1 MASAMATKLACASSA
16 LKNNFAC
23 GDGNHNILGRRCRR
37 QLLRE
42 RSGCLLCVHAAAATA
57 ADGDGGVCENRDAV
71 RSGKILVSTSSR
83 RQALAFTTFS
93 AVSAVLISS
102 QPAQARD
109 VPLFGFRK
117 VQKQVVDEV
126 KELVKEGEAEAQAV
140 TGAVSGIVKTAVAD
154 FSVPS
159 SSSKASSSEGGGLS
173 PALQAGVV
181 AGAELVAVLVAS
193 TVVNGLVS
201 PSK

>member
-16 LKNNFAC
+16 LKNNFSC

-42 RSGCLLCVHAAAATA
+42 RSGGCLLCVHAAA

-71 RSGKILVSTSSR
+71 RSGKVLVSTSSR

-140 TGAVSGIVKTAVAD
+140 TGAVSGMVKTAVAD

>member
-16 LKNNFAC
+16 LKNNFSC
-23 GDGNHNILGRRCRR
+23 GDGNQNILGRRCRR

-42 RSGCLLCVHAAAATA
+42 RSGCLLCVHAAAS

-71 RSGKILVSTSSR
+71 RSGKVLVSTSSR
-83 RQALAFTTFS
+83 RQALAFATFS

-117 VQKQVVDEV
+117 VQKQV
-126 KELVKEGEAEAQAV
+126 LL
-140 TGAVSGIVKTAVAD
+140 
-154 FSVPS
+154 FPS
-159 SSSKASSSEGGGLS
+159 SVSRKCLNRSVFFKAI
-173 PALQAGVV
+173 
-181 AGAELVAVLVAS
+181 S
-193 TVVNGLVS
+193 TVVSGMRMFCY
-201 PSK
+201 

>member
-16 LKNNFAC
+16 VKNNFAC

-42 RSGCLLCVHAAAATA
+42 RSGCLLCVHAAAA

-71 RSGKILVSTSSR
+71 RSGKVLVSTSSR

-140 TGAVSGIVKTAVAD
+140 TGAVSGMVKTAVAD

>member
-16 LKNNFAC
+16 LKNNFSC

-42 RSGCLLCVHAAAATA
+42 RSGCLLCVHAAGDG
-57 ADGDGGVCENRDAV
+57 DGDGGVCENRDAV
-71 RSGKILVSTSSR
+71 RSGKVLVSTSSR

-117 VQKQVVDEV
+117 VQKQV
-126 KELVKEGEAEAQAV
+126 L
-140 TGAVSGIVKTAVAD
+140 I
-154 FSVPS
+154 FPS
-159 SSSKASSSEGGGLS
+159 
-173 PALQAGVV
+173 
-181 AGAELVAVLVAS
+181 
-193 TVVNGLVS
+193 LVS
-201 PSK
+201 RKCLNRSVFLRQSLQL

>member
-16 LKNNFAC
+16 LRNNFSC

-37 QLLRE
+37 QLLRA
-42 RSGCLLCVHAAAATA
+42 RSGCLLCVYA

-71 RSGKILVSTSSR
+71 RSGKVLVSTSSR

-117 VQKQVVDEV
+117 VQKQVLIFFLLWFPE
-126 KELVKEGEAEAQAV
+126 
-140 TGAVSGIVKTAVAD
+140 
-154 FSVPS
+154 SV
-159 SSSKASSSEGGGLS
+159 
-173 PALQAGVV
+173 
-181 AGAELVAVLVAS
+181 
-193 TVVNGLVS
+193 
-201 PSK
+201 

>member
-16 LKNNFAC
+16 LKNNFSC

-37 QLLRE
+37 QLLLRE
-42 RSGCLLCVHAAAATA
+42 RLGCLLCVHAAAAAA

-71 RSGKILVSTSSR
+71 RSGNVLVSASSR
-83 RQALAFTTFS
+83 RQALAFTTLF

-117 VQKQVVDEV
+117 VQKQV
-126 KELVKEGEAEAQAV
+126 LV
-140 TGAVSGIVKTAVAD
+140 
-154 FSVPS
+154 FPS
-159 SSSKASSSEGGGLS
+159 
-173 PALQAGVV
+173 
-181 AGAELVAVLVAS
+181 
-193 TVVNGLVS
+193 LVS
-201 PSK
+201 RKCLHRSVFLRQSLQL